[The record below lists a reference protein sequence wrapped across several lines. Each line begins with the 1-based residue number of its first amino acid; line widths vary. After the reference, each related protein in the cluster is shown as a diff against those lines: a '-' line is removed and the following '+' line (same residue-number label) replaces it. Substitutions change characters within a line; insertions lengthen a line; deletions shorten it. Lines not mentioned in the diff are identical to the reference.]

1 MKEISHRAQVFAVT
15 HLAAVAALA
24 DYHFR
29 IEKTQKDTTTT
40 DVAELDNEGRI
51 KELAVLSSASVSEA
65 SLAAAKELL
74 QKASMVK

>member
-1 MKEISHRAQVFAVT
+1 MK
-15 HLAAVAALA
+15 
-24 DYHFR
+24 
-29 IEKTQKDTTTT
+29 KDTTTT

-51 KELAVLSSASVSEA
+51 KELAVLSSASVSDA